1 MANRFKMVDGVKVQ
15 LTNAEEAVR
24 TAEELEATRPRTPA
38 EIQAAVAKTL
48 DRYFGTNASE
58 DSQVRNLMA
67 ADVLMAIDNR
77 LTKSTALAQV
87 RANYETQLRAVRGM

>member
-1 MANRFKMVDGVKVQ
+1 MNRFKMVNGKKVQ
-15 LTNAEEAVR
+15 MTNAEEAAR
-24 TAEELEATRPRTPA
+24 TAEETEATRPRTPA
-38 EIQAAVAKTL
+38 ENQAALTKTL

-67 ADVLMAIDNR
+67 ADVLMGIDNT

-87 RANYETQLRAVRGM
+87 RADYETHLRAVRGQ